1 MEVSNNFN
9 FLFRYNEKCN
19 NLALFVRAMRFCIHC
34 GKEIPEESNFCTHC
48 GLPQS
53 ILPPRPVY
61 QQPSTAQSVRLF
73 GSTLG
78 TFLSLVMFIVA
89 VVTLIGLYIGIPT
102 MAEVWDNP
110 VSIFII
116 LNGIVNLF
124 TLDNS
129 LLIFYIFFIAVLL
142 VSFILLIMRSKDT
155 FARELTMKPVK
166 EHSPLYTICTLIMAM
181 TAISLIVQ
189 VVIPALFGQT
199 SHVLPIDDE
208 KWQILYSIAEPPVW
222 EELISRVLL
231 LGIPLLVID
240 LVLNA
245 VNKKYERK
253 PLRRY
258 ILGGG
263 FSFGAKEIIFLLISS
278 SLFGYAH
285 FSGWDAYKIIPA
297 AIAGLSMGYVFLKY
311 GLYASISFHAI
322 NNMIGLSTYLYDGIG
337 YALIIGIISL
347 LIFLLGIPYLV
358 NYTYKLTKW
367 ISMNIEQRP
376 KGATPQP
383 LCAEPVQLEEEPK
396 QEMQNVSGAN
406 TIGFRCKNCGND
418 SAVFENGELV
428 CTRCGFKN

>member
-1 MEVSNNFN
+1 
-9 FLFRYNEKCN
+9 
-19 NLALFVRAMRFCIHC
+19 MRFCIHC

-53 ILPPRPVY
+53 SVPPQPVY

-78 TFLSLVMFIVA
+78 TFLSLVMFIIA
-89 VVTLIGLYIGIPT
+89 AVTLIGLYIGIPT
-102 MAEVWDNP
+102 MVEVWDYSVP
-110 VSIFII
+110 IFII
-116 LNGIVNLF
+116 LDGVVDLF

-142 VSFILLIMRSKDT
+142 ASFIVLILRSKDT

-181 TAISLIVQ
+181 TVISMLIQ
-189 VVIPALFGQT
+189 VVIPALLGQT
-199 SHVLPIDDE
+199 SHVLPMDDE
-208 KWQILYSIAEPPVW
+208 RWQILYSIAEPPVW
-222 EELISRVLL
+222 EEFISRVLL

-245 VNKKYERK
+245 IDKKYERK

-258 ILGGG
+258 VLGGG

-278 SLFGYAH
+278 VLFGYAH
-285 FSGWDAYKIIPA
+285 FSGWDAYKIIPS
-297 AIAGLSMGYVFLKY
+297 AIAGLAMGYMFLKY

-322 NNMIGLSTYLYDGIG
+322 NNMIGMSTYLYDGIG
-337 YALIIGIISL
+337 YVTIIGIISL
-347 LIFLLGIPYLV
+347 LMLLLGIPYLV

-367 ISMNIEQRP
+367 ISKSIENP
-376 KGATPQP
+376 KGAVPQP
-383 LCAEPVQLEEEPK
+383 LYADPSQPEKEPE
-396 QEMQNVSGAN
+396 QEIQNISGNN

-428 CTRCGFKN
+428 CTRCRFKN

>member
-1 MEVSNNFN
+1 M
-9 FLFRYNEKCN
+9 
-19 NLALFVRAMRFCIHC
+19 RAMRFCIHC

-53 ILPPRPVY
+53 AVPPRPVY

-78 TFLSLVMFIVA
+78 TFLSLAMFIVA
-89 VVTLIGLYIGIPT
+89 AVTLIGLYAGIPA
-102 MAEVWDNP
+102 MVEVWDKP
-110 VSIFII
+110 VNIFII
-116 LNGIVNLF
+116 LNGIVSLF
-124 TLDNS
+124 KLDNS
-129 LLIFYIFFIAVLL
+129 TLIFYIFFIVVLL
-142 VSFILLIMRSKDT
+142 ASFIVLIMRSKDT

-166 EHSPLYTICTLIMAM
+166 EHSPLYTMCTLIMAM
-181 TAISLIVQ
+181 TVISLIIQ

-199 SHVLPIDDE
+199 SHVLPMDE
-208 KWQILYSIAEPPVW
+208 ERWQILYSIAEPPVW

-245 VNKKYERK
+245 VDKKYERK

-278 SLFGYAH
+278 ALFGYAH

-297 AIAGLSMGYVFLKY
+297 AIAGLAMGYMFLKY

-337 YALIIGIISL
+337 YAVIVGIISL
-347 LIFLLGIPYLV
+347 LMLLLGIPYLV
-358 NYTYKLTKW
+358 NYTYKLAKW
-367 ISMNIEQRP
+367 ISKSIENP
-376 KGATPQP
+376 KGAVPQP
-383 LCAEPVQLEEEPK
+383 LSAEPAQPEEEPE
-396 QEMQNVSGAN
+396 QEVQNISRPG

-428 CTRCGFKN
+428 CTRCRFKN